1 MGYQVLALKYR
12 PRTFS
17 EVRGQEQITTT
28 LTRSLAEKRIAN
40 AYLFSGPRGVGK
52 TSVARI
58 LARSLNCVNGPLPE
72 PCNECENCRE
82 ILEGRSLDFLEVDGA
97 SNRGIDEIRAINEN
111 TRFMPIKNRYK
122 IYLID
127 EVHMLTDFAFNA
139 ILKTLEEPPEHA
151 KFIFAT
157 THPDKLLPTIISRCQ
172 RFDFHLV
179 STGEISRHLSEIAGM
194 EKIQIEPAALLRIS
208 QSAAGSF
215 RDGLSILDQLA
226 SFRFGG
232 KIAVSDV
239 EKMLSLVPENIYLEI
254 IRMLRS
260 GNRRGCLEVV
270 ARVSQSGYDLFQ
282 FTSGVL
288 EFARYLVL
296 IKAGAGDLAT
306 DTVTP
311 ESAQALTELA
321 GQFTMPELLNLLEN
335 LAEERDKLKHE
346 DLLRVRL
353 ETIFLKMAEIFGK
366 PGGIESPLQS
376 KPNYEPVKEKVITK
390 PVVLKAEPA
399 IEKPIPKNQ
408 FKPSLVR
415 EVVRTE
421 EEVKKEVDTLQ
432 SPCHTPENRS
442 GPDADRIIAETQ
454 AADLWRLFLEEVGK
468 EKPFLLP
475 TLKTGHLDKIETG
488 RNEKIV
494 RLRFRRQFEEGL
506 LKSNQAILVEI
517 WSRKIASGKVAFET
531 TVEKGN
537 DPDEIQVKPR
547 AAIPQREGL
556 NLQPS
561 HLKIDSVES
570 GHPAPISL
578 MPEEK
583 ELVQRVL
590 GIFDGEVTSI
600 KKET

>member
-1 MGYQVLALKYR
+1 MAYQVLALKYR
-12 PRTFS
+12 PKTFS

-97 SNRGIDEIRAINEN
+97 SNRGIDEVRAINEN
-111 TRFMPIKNRYK
+111 TRFLPIKNRYK

-139 ILKTLEEPPEHA
+139 LLKTLEEPPEHA

-179 STGEISRHLSEIAGM
+179 STGEINRHLAEIAGM
-194 EKIQIEPAALLRIS
+194 EKVQVEPAALLRIS

-226 SFRFGG
+226 SFRFGEQ
-232 KIAVSDV
+232 ITVVDV
-239 EKMLSLVPENIYLEI
+239 EKMLSLVPEKVYLETI
-254 IRMLRS
+254 QMFRS

-270 ARVSQSGYDLFQ
+270 ARVSSSGYDLFQ

-306 DTVTP
+306 DAVTP
-311 ESAQALTELA
+311 ESAQALTGLA
-321 GQFTMPELLNLLEN
+321 GQFTMPELLNLLEK

-366 PGGIESPLQS
+366 PTPPPSSSP
-376 KPNYEPVKEKVITK
+376 
-390 PVVLKAEPA
+390 VLAKGECASGAKGE
-399 IEKPIPKNQ
+399 E
-408 FKPSLVR
+408 FPSLGG
-415 EVVRTE
+415 
-421 EEVKKEVDTLQ
+421 
-432 SPCHTPENRS
+432 RS
-442 GPDADRIIAETQ
+442 EGRGES
-454 AADLWRLFLEEVGK
+454 DLWQLFLEEVGK
-468 EKPFLLP
+468 KKPFLLP
-475 TLKTGHLDKIETG
+475 TLKAGRLEKMETG
-488 RNEKIV
+488 RNGKTIH
-494 RLRFRRQFEEGL
+494 LRFRRQFEQGL
-506 LKSNQAILVEI
+506 LKSNQAVLAEI
-517 WSRKIASGKVAFET
+517 WFRKFDSGNILFET
-531 TVEKGN
+531 VVEEEKKIDETKTRPQAAVSQSESVNVLTHHLKTKTVEPGHS
-537 DPDEIQVKPR
+537 
-547 AAIPQREGL
+547 A
-556 NLQPS
+556 
-561 HLKIDSVES
+561 SV
-570 GHPAPISL
+570 SL
-578 MPEEK
+578 VPEEE
-583 ELVQRVL
+583 ELVRRVL
-590 GIFDGEVTSI
+590 EMFDGEVTSI
-600 KKET
+600 KKEI